1 MNNKR
6 DAMTTGG
13 AICMMLALVIWMI
26 SGPALASDPLQAA
39 PSTPTAANNT
49 QRIRYLETRV
59 SVLETQVAPL
69 VSPINTPTLAPPTPI
84 PATSTTT
91 PTRVPSVTPT
101 STPTST
107 PVPATA
113 TPSATPRPTVTA
125 TPTPGPTVTPTP
137 TLPPHVGGFDCSVP
151 AVQRNYVCGADIAR
165 PPAVI
170 PNLAGQV
177 CPAWVHDT
185 YLAAAYQDARGE
197 WLTQPVSSATLASN
211 AVAWRTWHPNIDA
224 ETGCNFTHEHGFDW
238 RGHAAMSGPPAF
250 GLVGCL
256 HGSEHCAEPHEGFKI
271 YRVDAGYYDWFE
283 GATVRHHSLFLIH
296 FGTSRAGRLTQQ
308 FHSLEMWQRGGQAGD
323 PWRVHVAQMGDFGL
337 AGNICDRNEG
347 RLGQGNRVL
356 FEDPAQ
362 STCAENANYEI
373 WFAQTRYFVAGAA
386 DPVFTLG
393 ATAASFGAATMFRT
407 DNGVRSVMQTGEVG
421 CRREGYHE
429 AGRYQVYDWGI
440 DSAYT
445 DMMGKPMT
453 PGAFGGALQVFEL
466 PRERMNGSPGAGQLA
481 MADTPGG
488 PSTVFK
494 LDESRLTPGEANGPG
509 VHCYDGLRFPN

>member
-1 MNNKR
+1 MKR
-6 DAMTTGG
+6 SGGQLMGFLLVAVAMVVAAMWQLVPMSADANGTS
-13 AICMMLALVIWMI
+13 LAPVGE
-26 SGPALASDPLQAA
+26 SRYSVFAQATA
-39 PSTPTAANNT
+39 RPTATPANNS
-49 QRIRYLETRV
+49 QRIAQLERRV
-59 SVLETQVAPL
+59 ATLEAYRAADIQRIVALEVAVFGAP
-69 VSPINTPTLAPPTPI
+69 PPTVAPPTVTPI
-84 PATSTTT
+84 
-91 PTRVPSVTPT
+91 VTPT
-101 STPTST
+101 
-107 PVPATA
+107 
-113 TPSATPRPTVTA
+113 ATPRPTATV

-137 TLPPHVGGFDCSVP
+137 TMPPHVGGFDCSIP
-151 AVQRNYVCGADIAR
+151 ASARNYVCGADIAR

-170 PNLAGQV
+170 PNLSGQV

-185 YLAAAYQDARGE
+185 YLSSAYQDARGE

-224 ETGCNFTHEHGFDW
+224 ETGCNFAHEHGFDW
-238 RGHAAMSGPPAF
+238 RGHAAMTGPPAF